1 MSTYSYNLTSTTSDP
16 IDSIDTVLINE
27 RSRLLAKKDQ
37 IDKATYNQTRLQ
49 GFNESFRK
57 RYAFYNSIMVYIV
70 IILLIYLGIV
80 LLKKYVPIIPE
91 SLLDIITVILFA
103 VAIIYTGMQVNE
115 LYSRDN
121 MNFDKINYSGGNMIS
136 PEELA
141 KKKQQAADSG
151 DLSAYSAA
159 ANANKCIGQA
169 CCATGMTWSESLN
182 QCTYGNVSGF
192 TNINESFTSS
202 ILVNGSVSPYSPSEF
217 DSYGK
222 I

>member
-16 IDSIDTVLINE
+16 ITKIDTVLINE
-27 RSRLLAKKDQ
+27 SSRLLAKKDQ

-80 LLKKYVPIIPE
+80 LLKRYVPIIPE

-103 VAIIYTGMQVNE
+103 VAIIYTVMKLNE

-169 CCATGMTWSESLN
+169 CCATGTTWSESLN
-182 QCTYGNVSGF
+182 QCGNISGF
-192 TNINESFTSS
+192 TNINEPFTSS
-202 ILVNGSVSPYSPSEF
+202 ILVNGSVSPYCPSEF

>member
-1 MSTYSYNLTSTTSDP
+1 MATYSYTLTNTTDP
-16 IDSIDTVLINE
+16 ITTIDKVLIDE

-37 IDKATYNQTRLQ
+37 IDKAAYNQSRLQ

-57 RYAFYNSIMVYIV
+57 RYAFYNSIMIYIV

-80 LLKKYVPIIPE
+80 LLKRYVPIIPE

-169 CCATGMTWSESLN
+169 CCATGTTWSESLN
-182 QCTYGNVSGF
+182 QCTYENVSSF
-192 TNINESFTSS
+192 TNITESFTSS
-202 ILVNGSVSPYSPSEF
+202 ILVNESVSPYCPSEF
-217 DSYGK
+217 DNYGK

>member
-1 MSTYSYNLTSTTSDP
+1 M
-16 IDSIDTVLINE
+16 
-27 RSRLLAKKDQ
+27 
-37 IDKATYNQTRLQ
+37 
-49 GFNESFRK
+49 
-57 RYAFYNSIMVYIV
+57 

-80 LLKKYVPIIPE
+80 LLKRYVPIIPE
-91 SLLDIITVILFA
+91 SLLDIITIILFA
-103 VAIIYTGMQVNE
+103 VAIIYTGMQLNE

-141 KKKQQAADSG
+141 KKQQQAADSG

-169 CCATGMTWSESLN
+169 CCATGTTWCDLAN
-182 QCTYGNVSGF
+182 KCLVTGNTCISDAF
-192 TNINESFTSS
+192 TNITESFTSS

-217 DSYGK
+217 DNYGK

>member
-1 MSTYSYNLTSTTSDP
+1 MSTYSYTLTNRIDP
-16 IDSIDTVLINE
+16 ITTIDNVLINE
-27 RSRLLAKKDQ
+27 RARLEAKKDQ
-37 IDKATYNQTRLQ
+37 IDKASYNQSRLQ

-80 LLKKYVPIIPE
+80 LLKNFVPIIPE

-103 VAIIYTGMQVNE
+103 VAIIYTGIQVNE

-141 KKKQQAADSG
+141 KKRQQAADSG

-159 ANANKCIGQA
+159 ENVNKCIGPA
-169 CCATGMTWSESLN
+169 CCANGTTWSESLN

-202 ILVNGSVSPYSPSEF
+202 ILVNGVVSPYSPSEF
-217 DSYGK
+217 DNYGK